1 MKLLLMLI
9 FPLGTSHIMP
19 EAETITWFRQA
30 LALTDFLSLAGPRLA
45 PTSVRLSKLDHLC
58 R

>member
-30 LALTDFLSLAGPRLA
+30 LALTDF
-45 PTSVRLSKLDHLC
+45 
-58 R
+58 